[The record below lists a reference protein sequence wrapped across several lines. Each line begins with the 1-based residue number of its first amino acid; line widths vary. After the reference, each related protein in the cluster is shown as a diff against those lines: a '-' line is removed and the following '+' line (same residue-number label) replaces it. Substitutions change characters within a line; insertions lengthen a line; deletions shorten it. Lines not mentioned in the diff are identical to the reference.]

1 MSRIS
6 AVLAEAVGFAE
17 CSVDEFRRA
26 ATLHDVGKV
35 MVPETI
41 LLKPG
46 KLTAEEDRALQ
57 RHARVGYQLLA
68 GSTSPLMRVAA
79 SIALCHH
86 EWWDGSG
93 YPRGLRGED
102 IPLEARIVAV
112 ADVFDVLTN
121 HRVYLPALS
130 ADAAFVAM
138 TELRGR
144 QFEPR
149 LLDVFGGLLDEAE
162 AIRAANPDR
171 ADEARIRVLVVDDD
185 EIFVRALLALLGT
198 EPSITIAGTAGTAAE
213 AEEMAKACEP
223 DIVLIDFDLLDGEGA
238 RLTEAIR
245 ALVPD
250 AQVLMLTDQPPPL
263 GAVGGGAGFVPKTA
277 NVAGLVE
284 AIHQVHEGDAPSA
297 VISTPRLAIR
307 PRPTVPGLGSDLR
320 PRELEVLRLMAAG
333 TPNKALAAELYISL
347 NTVRNHVQSILYKLD
362 AHSKLEA
369 VATAVRAGLIELD
382 DQMAPE
388 PLDRLR
394 RPLAAHQRN

>member
-1 MSRIS
+1 M
-6 AVLAEAVGFAE
+6 
-17 CSVDEFRRA
+17 SVDEFRRA

-35 MVPETI
+35 MMPETI

-112 ADVFDVLTN
+112 ADVFDVLTS
-121 HRVYLPALS
+121 HRVHLPALS

-171 ADEARIRVLVVDDD
+171 AEEPRIRVLVVDDD
-185 EIFVRALLALLGT
+185 EIFVSGLLALLGT

-213 AEEMAKACEP
+213 AEEVAKACEP
-223 DIVLIDFDLLDGEGA
+223 DIVLIDFDLLDVRG
-238 RLTEAIR
+238 
-245 ALVPD
+245 PD
-250 AQVLMLTDQPPPL
+250 
-263 GAVGGGAGFVPKTA
+263 
-277 NVAGLVE
+277 
-284 AIHQVHEGDAPSA
+284 
-297 VISTPRLAIR
+297 
-307 PRPTVPGLGSDLR
+307 
-320 PRELEVLRLMAAG
+320 
-333 TPNKALAAELYISL
+333 
-347 NTVRNHVQSILYKLD
+347 
-362 AHSKLEA
+362 
-369 VATAVRAGLIELD
+369 
-382 DQMAPE
+382 
-388 PLDRLR
+388 
-394 RPLAAHQRN
+394 